1 MPFVEKTRYTKRKT
15 CRSCGSFKLQPVL
28 SLGNLYVSGF
38 VDSPAEAEK
47 CPRAPLE
54 LVLCPECCLLQLLHT
69 VRPEL
74 LYRQYWYRSMVNDS
88 MRAALADIAHS
99 LERRAG
105 LRKGDFVLDIGCNDG
120 TLLRSYRTRGLRL
133 AGFEPAR
140 NLLKEARRGA
150 TRIFNDFFRADPFLA
165 WAGKKAKGITS
176 IAMFYDL
183 ENPAEFVAD
192 IARCLH
198 PDGIWVIQMSYLPSM
213 LKANAFDNI
222 CHEHLT
228 YYSLGSLRDL
238 LERFGLKIFDVELND
253 VNGGSFR
260 IWVRHAGPSR
270 AKREEAGLKR
280 VGALERYERR
290 SRLKEIRTYR
300 AFASRVTALKEKTVR
315 FIRRETEL
323 GKRVYAYGAS
333 TKGNTLLQYYGLDHT
348 LIRAAAERS
357 PQKWGRKTIGTWIPI
372 ISEERMRQEAPDY
385 LLILPWHFLREFT
398 RRESDYLASGGKFVV
413 PLPRFQVKAGK
424 ARRVSSF
431 LRRGKAGPPPSSRR
445 PP

>member
-1 MPFVEKTRYTKRKT
+1 M
-15 CRSCGSFKLQPVL
+15 
-28 SLGNLYVSGF
+28 
-38 VDSPAEAEK
+38 DSPADAEK
-47 CPRAPLE
+47 CPRAPLS
-54 LVLCPECCLLQLLHT
+54 LVLCLDCCLLQLLHT

-74 LYRQYWYRSMVNDS
+74 LYSQYWYRSMINDS

-99 LERRAG
+99 LETRAR
-105 LRKGDFVLDIGCNDG
+105 LQKGDSVLDIGCNDG
-120 TLLRSYRTRGLRL
+120 TLLRSYQTRGLRL
-133 AGFEPAR
+133 AGFEPAQ
-140 NLLKEARRGA
+140 NLLEEARRGT

-165 WAGKKAKGITS
+165 WAGKKTKAITS

-198 PDGIWVIQMSYLPSM
+198 RDGIWVIQMSYLPSM

-222 CHEHLT
+222 CHEHLA

-238 LERFGLKIFDVELND
+238 LERFELKIFDAELND

-260 IWVRHAGPSR
+260 IWVRHVGPSR
-270 AKREEAGLKR
+270 RGEAGLER

-290 SRLKEIRTYR
+290 CRLKDLRTYR

-315 FIRRETEL
+315 FIRGEIGR

-333 TKGNTLLQYYGLDHT
+333 TKGNTLLQYYGLDYT

-357 PQKWGRKTIGTWIPI
+357 PQKWGRKTVGTRIPI
-372 ISEERMRQEAPDY
+372 ISEEQMRKDAPDY

-398 RRESDYLASGGKFVV
+398 GREGDYLSSGGKFIV

-424 ARRVSSF
+424 VRRVSSS
-431 LRRGKAGPPPSSRR
+431 LLRGKATQPPLSPR